1 MFIFTEQAKVGR
13 FNVNVVSDD
22 SHVGM
27 ILKRGFEW
35 DGWMRKDVE
44 ILFRPGTDILD
55 IGGNIGWNALMFS
68 DYGPVHS
75 FEPLFHPI
83 ISRNVLQN
91 ELKHP
96 VKVYPYGLSDKEESI
111 KLYHTNKTDSGTN
124 YGGFSMH
131 PEEVHSQDFS
141 VVQVKRLDDVY
152 FGTPSLVK
160 IDVEGHEISVLRG
173 AEKIIRACLPSL
185 LIEIWD
191 SKSPVFDYV
200 KSFGYTHVIQ
210 RPEHMFLFVRIAG

>member
-13 FNVNVVSDD
+13 FNVNVVADD
-22 SHVGM
+22 SHVGL
-27 ILKRGFEW
+27 ILKRGYEW

-44 ILFRPGTDILD
+44 VLYRPGTDILD

-83 ISRNVLQN
+83 ISKNVSSNQLN
-91 ELKHP
+91 HP
-96 VKVYPYGLSDKEESI
+96 VVVHPYGLSDQEQSI
-111 KLYHTNKTDSGTN
+111 KLYHSAKTDAGIN

-131 PEEVHSQDFS
+131 PEQTHSQDFEL
-141 VVQVKRLDDVY
+141 VHVKRLDQVY
-152 FGTPSLVK
+152 SGIPSLIK
-160 IDVEGHEISVLRG
+160 IDVEGHEMSVLRG
-173 AEKIIRACLPSL
+173 AESIIKSCRPSL

-191 SKSPVFDYV
+191 PQSPVYAYV
-200 KSFGYTHVIQ
+200 SQLGYSHVIA
-210 RPEHMFLFVRIAG
+210 RPENMFLFVNIAS

>member
-13 FNVNVVSDD
+13 FTVNVVADD
-22 SHVGM
+22 SHVGL

-44 ILFRPGTDILD
+44 VLYRPGTDILD

-83 ISRNVLQN
+83 ISRNVSSN

-96 VKVYPYGLSDKEESI
+96 IEVHPYGLSDREESI
-111 KLYHTNKTDSGTN
+111 KLYHSEKTDAGIN

-131 PEEVHSQDFS
+131 PEHTHTSEFSLVH
-141 VVQVKRLDDVY
+141 VKRLDQVY
-152 FGTPSLVK
+152 SGIPSLMK
-160 IDVEGHEISVLRG
+160 IDVEGHEMSVLRG
-173 AEKIIRACLPSL
+173 AERIIRAFRPSL

-191 SKSPVFDYV
+191 PQSPVYEYV
-200 KSFGYTHVIQ
+200 RELGYSHVIA
-210 RPEHMFLFVRIAG
+210 RPEHMFLFVNIAQ

>member
-13 FNVNVVSDD
+13 FTVNVVADD
-22 SHVGM
+22 SHVGL

-35 DGWMRKDVE
+35 DGWMRRDVE
-44 ILFRPGTDILD
+44 ILYRPGTDILD

-83 ISRNVLQN
+83 VTRNVSTN
-91 ELKHP
+91 ATKHP
-96 VKVYPYGLSDKEESI
+96 IVVHPYGLSDRSESVR
-111 KLYHTNKTDSGTN
+111 LYHCAQTESGVN

-131 PEEVHSQDFS
+131 PEESHSQEYS
-141 VVQVKRLDDVY
+141 TVQVRRLDEVY
-152 FGTPSLVK
+152 AGIPSLVK
-160 IDVEGHEISVLRG
+160 IDVEGHELSVLQG
-173 AEKIIRACLPSL
+173 ALDMLRMYRPAL

-191 SKSPVFDYV
+191 PKSPVHEYV
-200 KSFGYTHVIQ
+200 REIGYSHVIA
-210 RPEHMFLFVRIAG
+210 RPENMFLFVNVMK